1 MVLEAL
7 GQPDGIGH
15 RSVIGHVRRQGSVTR
30 LTRATTRDVTDVI
43 EESPM
48 TQAPALVRASNPLTR
63 RLLRLGLPMG
73 PNVLLTV
80 RGRSSGLPRTAPVAV
95 AEIDGRRF
103 VVGAYGDVHW
113 VRNLRAAGEAGIR
126 IHGQVENVRA
136 VELGRVAA
144 TDFFGRLLPGYLD
157 RLPRLGRGLIRALFR
172 LAAQDILA
180 DPARAAANRPVF
192 ELSAN

>member
-95 AEIDGRRF
+95 AEHRRPAF
-103 VVGAYGDVHW
+103 
-113 VRNLRAAGEAGIR
+113 RRRRLRR
-126 IHGQVENVRA
+126 RP
-136 VELGRVAA
+136 LG
-144 TDFFGRLLPGYLD
+144 P
-157 RLPRLGRGLIRALFR
+157 
-172 LAAQDILA
+172 
-180 DPARAAANRPVF
+180 
-192 ELSAN
+192 